1 MPTAWR
7 LTEAAFA
14 ATALNGEGSL
24 FSRGRWHSPG
34 SRIVYTAES
43 RALAVLE
50 IHTRLRGLPPRIPY
64 VLIGVTF
71 PDRAVRRVDLQTLP
85 DDWRAYPGP
94 AALQALGDARI
105 TRKTS
110 LVLQVPSAIIPEESN
125 FLINP
130 EHPDATRLTIGAAAP
145 FRFDLRLF
153 PQPE

>member
-14 ATALNGEGSL
+14 ATAFNGEGSV

-34 SRIVYTAES
+34 TRIVYTSDS

-50 IHTRLRGLPPRIPY
+50 VLTRLRGRAPRVPY

-71 PDRAVRRVDLQTLP
+71 PDRAVTRVDLQTLP
-85 DDWRAYPGP
+85 DNWRAYPGM
-94 AALQALGDARI
+94 ATLQALGDAWTT
-105 TRKTS
+105 TRTS
-110 LVLQVPSAIIPEESN
+110 PVLQVPSAVIPEESN

-130 EHPDATRLTIGAAAP
+130 EHPDATRLTIGAVAP
-145 FRFDLRLF
+145 FRFDLRFF